1 MTKQR
6 ARKRVAI
13 RAYLDKHP
21 IVGKDTYVDDTALLI
36 GDVVLGDGVSIWPMA
51 VLRGDV
57 HRIEVGTGTNIQD
70 GSVLHVTHGGEH
82 TEDGHPLFVGE
93 DVTVGHR
100 VVLHGCRVG
109 NRCLIGIGAIVMD
122 GAVIEDETILAAGGL
137 VPPGRTLEGGFL
149 YVGAPARRTRPL
161 TDQEKAFLRYS
172 AEHYRLLKDAYQ
184 TP

>member
-1 MTKQR
+1 M
-6 ARKRVAI
+6 AI

-21 IVGKDTYVDDTALLI
+21 LVGKDTYVDETALLI
-36 GDVVLGDGVSIWPMA
+36 GDVSLGDGVSVWPMA

-57 HRIEVGTGTNIQD
+57 HRIEVGAGTNIQD

-82 TEDGHPLFVGE
+82 TADGHPLSVGE
-93 DVTVGHR
+93 DVTIGHR

-109 NRCLIGIGAIVMD
+109 NLCLIGIGAIVMD
-122 GAVIEDETILAAGGL
+122 GAVIEDEVILAAGSL
-137 VPPGRTLEGGFL
+137 VPPGRTLESGFL

-161 TDQEKAFLRYS
+161 TDGEKTFLRYS
-172 AEHYRLLKDAYQ
+172 AEHYRLLKDAYR